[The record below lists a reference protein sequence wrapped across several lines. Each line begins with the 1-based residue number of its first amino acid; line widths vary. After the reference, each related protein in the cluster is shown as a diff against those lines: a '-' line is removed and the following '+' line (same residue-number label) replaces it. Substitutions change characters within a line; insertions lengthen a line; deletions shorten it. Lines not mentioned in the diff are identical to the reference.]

1 MWVRGKVVTSRYP
14 PTHPPARGPIAVNAV
29 SNLPFVRSVSVQYP
43 TATLPLGGSLLALL
57 GGEASPEAA
66 EGSRGAI
73 RPTFP
78 YARAHP
84 MGDRGERATFPEVP
98 SSGSRSSAAPDGRAG
113 ASEGAAPVDA
123 VMDRFARGDDP
134 ALAELYRLGAPRV
147 RAFLARLC
155 SDLALADDLTQDAFL
170 RIHAARGKFAA
181 GAPAMPWMFAIARN
195 SYRDHLRREQ
205 VRRDH
210 RNASAVL
217 AAPEQLE
224 RSEGVG
230 DRTLMA
236 RQMLDVVQRAL
247 MGLPVRQREAFV
259 LMRFEGLS
267 LTEAAHVLGA
277 TEAAVKILVHRA
289 YVVVRAALDKQN
301 KADASGGKV
310 GP

>member
-1 MWVRGKVVTSRYP
+1 MQV
-14 PTHPPARGPIAVNAV
+14 
-29 SNLPFVRSVSVQYP
+29 P

-57 GGEASPEAA
+57 GSEASPEDGGEAGC
-66 EGSRGAI
+66 GSRGAI
-73 RPTFP
+73 HPHFP
-78 YARAHP
+78 YARSYP
-84 MGDRGERATFPEVP
+84 MGDRGDRATFPEAP
-98 SSGSRSSAAPDGRAG
+98 SSGSRSSAPGAG
-113 ASEGAAPVDA
+113 AGVGEAAAPVDA
-123 VMDRFARGDDP
+123 VMDRFARGDDA

-217 AAPEQLE
+217 AAPEQLD

-247 MGLPVRQREAFV
+247 MGVPVRQREAFV

-267 LTEAAHVLGA
+267 LSEAAHVLGA

-289 YVVVRAALDKQN
+289 YVVVRAAIDKQN
-301 KADASGGKV
+301 KVDAGGGKV
-310 GP
+310 GS

>member
-1 MWVRGKVVTSRYP
+1 
-14 PTHPPARGPIAVNAV
+14 
-29 SNLPFVRSVSVQYP
+29 VQYP
-43 TATLPLGGSLLALL
+43 TATLPLGDSLLAFF
-57 GGEASPEAA
+57 GGEESSEAA
-66 EGSRGAI
+66 QGSRGAI

-78 YARAHP
+78 YARSYP
-84 MGDRGERATFPEVP
+84 MGERGERAAFPNAPAPATVDAQ
-98 SSGSRSSAAPDGRAG
+98 SSTAASRASAAPGAASSAAAP
-113 ASEGAAPVDA
+113 ASEVSAPVDG
-123 VMDRFARGDDP
+123 VMDRFARGDDA
-134 ALAELYRLGAPRV
+134 ALADLYRLGAPRV

-170 RIHAARGKFAA
+170 RIYSARGKFAA

-210 RNASAVL
+210 RNASVVL
-217 AAPEQLE
+217 AAPERLE

-267 LTEAAHVLGA
+267 LSEAAHVLGA

-289 YVVVRAALDKQN
+289 YVVVRAAIDKQN
-301 KADASGGKV
+301 KADATGGRV